1 MMNFEGMMQRRQVV
15 KMVVG
20 KKRGS
25 GIDDYVWLHTMTYF
39 VQIDGLNY
47 YETVIEGSKE
57 IPWHPWH
64 VTNLEE
70 RHKKAYEA
78 ANKAMAL
85 AWAINNGHCKR
96 ELAPPA
102 PSLLDI
108 SEYAAS
114 MVVGLDWEPPANY
127 SEQWF
132 DEQCFP
138 AHLFKH

>member
-20 KKRGS
+20 KRRAS

-47 YETVIEGSKE
+47 YETVIEDSKE
-57 IPWHPWH
+57 SPWHL
-64 VTNLEE
+64 TNLKE

-108 SEYAAS
+108 SQCAAPI
-114 MVVGLDWEPPANY
+114 MVVLDWEPPANY

-138 AHLFKH
+138 HDLFKY